1 LPLIDSDEE
10 WLFTQNKLKMA
21 FRQGQARRFDPSS
34 GQTKGGK
41 FSKRATG
48 PEKKRGVSCFGTYL
62 SRSSALLFAIL
73 VAIIV
78 TIGANIGLLMDP
90 NLVDT
95 IKRGPERL
103 QMPFTNTQRIEKKR
117 KKEGGKNDHVY
128 FLTKDTIDAGKLK
141 PINQQP
147 DFGNIQFKSL
157 KNETYFQ
164 RQISSEDAIFHERY
178 RSGLLAAVDSK
189 MSVYD
194 HYDND
199 PPQDE
204 PRDCRRPSWVSFQF
218 PTCNSLHE
226 LTFDRPFDNHL
237 QQYQYNLVG

>member
-1 LPLIDSDEE
+1 LIHSDEG
-10 WLFTQNKLKMA
+10 WLFTLNKLKMA
-21 FRQGQARRFDPSS
+21 LRQGQARKFDPNW

-41 FSKRATG
+41 FSERATR
-48 PEKKRGVSCFGTYL
+48 PEKKRGISSFGTCL
-62 SRSSALLFAIL
+62 SRSPTLLLVFL

-78 TIGANIGLLMDP
+78 TIGMNIGLSMDP
-90 NLVDT
+90 NLVDA
-95 IKRGPERL
+95 IERGPE
-103 QMPFTNTQRIEKKR
+103 PFPMQFSNTQRIEENR

-128 FLTKDTIDAGKLK
+128 FLPKDTIEAGKQK
-141 PINQQP
+141 PTNQQP

-157 KNETYFQ
+157 KNETGFQ
-164 RQISSEDAIFHERY
+164 RQISSEDAILHERY
-178 RSGLLAAVDSK
+178 RSGVLPEVNSN

-199 PPQDE
+199 PPQDV

-237 QQYQYNLVG
+237 QRHQYNLVG